1 MGAQVLN
8 FDFEGWKIPDRPL
21 PAPSFADEYLVD
33 ARTRNALG
41 KGEQYRFA
49 YPNGYGA
56 SVIRGQFTYGG
67 PDLWELA
74 VLKDDVICYTTP
86 ITNDVVGY
94 LTEDKVRELL
104 DQIQELP

>member
-21 PAPSFADEYLVD
+21 PAPSFADDYLVD

-56 SVIRGQFTYGG
+56 SVIRGQFTYGRSG
-67 PDLWELA
+67 IFHTLCRYSLPLQG
-74 VLKDDVICYTTP
+74 K
-86 ITNDVVGY
+86 G
-94 LTEDKVRELL
+94 L
-104 DQIQELP
+104 DYPRQ